1 MDANKAPP
9 SLEATLSATLAK
21 RKKNHT
27 IRKLTTFPSTTAD
40 FSSNDFLS
48 LATCPN
54 LRNAYLQELS
64 QDPILTSHLG
74 SGGSRLLDGN
84 STYAEDL
91 EKQIS
96 QFHSAPCGL
105 LCNSGYDAN
114 TGLFSC
120 LPQKGDYIVYDEY
133 IHASVHDGMRL
144 SRAKETRF
152 FPHNDLRALRSVLEQ
167 ILEEDQNIRNGK
179 SNIFLAVEA
188 VYSMDGDMV
197 PLREVV
203 ELRNELFP
211 SRKPVSAS
219 GSLTNCHIIIDEA
232 HSTGWVGPKGR
243 GLVSEV
249 GLERECL
256 IRLHTFGK
264 AMAANGAILLCSSEV
279 LREYLINYARPMIY
293 TTFMSYPNLAAI
305 KASYGVLMSG
315 QGDILAENLRKLM
328 RVLYERLREVESV
341 LELGIEDKHLLR
353 CPLEMPQTPIFAVLS
368 SEPKALAA
376 YCQQQ
381 GFVVRGIVA
390 PTVPLGTERIRVC
403 LHAGNTV
410 EEIEGLVKCIRAWT
424 IQRKREIEKA
434 GRGRL

>member
-1 MDANKAPP
+1 MDKKYAPP
-9 SLEATLSATLAK
+9 SLEAALSTTLAK
-21 RKKNHT
+21 RVKNQT
-27 IRKLTTFPSTTAD
+27 IRKLTTFPSTSAD

-48 LATCPN
+48 LATCRN

-64 QDPILTSHLG
+64 QDPTLTTHLG

-84 STYAEDL
+84 STYAENL

-96 QFHSAPCGL
+96 SFHSAPCGL

-152 FPHNDLRALRSVLEQ
+152 FPHNDLRALRNVLEQ
-167 ILEEDQNIRNGK
+167 ILEEDENVQTRK
-179 SNIFLAVEA
+179 SNVFLAVEA

-197 PLREVV
+197 PFREVV

-211 SRKPVSAS
+211 QKKS
-219 GSLTNCHIIIDEA
+219 GSSSTNCHIIIDEA
-232 HSTGWVGPKGR
+232 HSTGWVGPRGR
-243 GLVSEV
+243 GLVSDL
-249 GLERECL
+249 GLENECL

-264 AMAANGAILLCSSEV
+264 ALAANGAILLCSSQV

-305 KASYGVLMSG
+305 KASYEVLMSG
-315 QGDILAENLRKLM
+315 RGDTLAGNLRRLM
-328 RVLYERLREVESV
+328 RELYERLREVENG
-341 LELGIEDKHLLR
+341 LDLGIEKRHLLR
-353 CPLEMPQTPIFAVLS
+353 CPMKMPETPIFAVLS

-376 YCQQQ
+376 YCQRE
-381 GFVVRGIVA
+381 GFVVRGIVP

-410 EEIEGLVKCIRAWT
+410 GEIDGLVKCIRAWT
-424 IQRKREIEKA
+424 VQRMREIEKA

>member
-1 MDANKAPP
+1 MDKDRPP
-9 SLEATLSATLAK
+9 PNFESVLSSTLAK

-54 LRNAYLQELS
+54 LRNAYLKELS

-167 ILEEDQNIRNGK
+167 ILEEDENIRNGK

-197 PLREVV
+197 PLQEVV

-211 SRKPVSAS
+211 PRKSGAAS
-219 GSLTNCHIIIDEA
+219 GSSTNCHVIIDEA

-243 GLVSEV
+243 GLVSEL
-249 GLERECL
+249 GLENECL

-305 KASYGVLMSG
+305 KASYEALMSG
-315 QGDILAENLRKLM
+315 RGDVLAANLRKLM
-328 RVLYERLREVESV
+328 RVLYERLREVENV
-341 LELGIEDKHLLR
+341 LELGIEEKHLLR
-353 CPLEMPQTPIFAVLS
+353 CPVEMPETPIFAVLS

-381 GFVVRGIVA
+381 GFVVRGIVP

-424 IQRKREIEKA
+424 LQRKREVEKA